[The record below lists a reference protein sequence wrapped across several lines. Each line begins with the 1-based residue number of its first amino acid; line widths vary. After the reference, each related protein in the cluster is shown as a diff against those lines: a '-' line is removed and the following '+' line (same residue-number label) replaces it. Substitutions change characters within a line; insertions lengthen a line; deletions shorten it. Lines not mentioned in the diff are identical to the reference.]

1 MANKTH
7 SSDYT
12 WGWEYYLDYI
22 DPLPVDAKNLKAN
35 RYSIVIAFWI
45 GLASFVAFLFLILFY
60 ISRSGSTPMKS
71 QPQTVGQPDFPNTC
85 EKGCC

>member
-60 ISRSGSTPMKS
+60 ISRSGSTPMKNFAPKKS
-71 QPQTVGQPDFPNTC
+71 PAWCQY
-85 EKGCC
+85 